1 MNRTIL
7 LVIAVVL
14 GPIFAFFTG
23 IGVGISA
30 TTEAKPLEFVSS
42 AIGSV
47 GDWVSG
53 IGALAAA
60 VIAITLADRQRRAS
74 FPRIK
79 LLQSAHP
86 YGFHIDIISVG
97 DRGALVTGVFLRSR
111 RYRGQ
116 ARLATKTI
124 FPKRLEFGDVEGLT
138 IEGVMYRKIAEK
150 ICGDDEIID
159 LSDLEVVVETSMK
172 AHVYPADSAVIG
184 LIEGTLSISEH
195 YEG

>member
-14 GPIFAFFTG
+14 GPVFAFFAG

-30 TTEAKPLEFVSS
+30 TTETKPLEFVSS

-74 FPRIK
+74 LPRIK

-97 DRGALVTGVFLRSR
+97 DRGALVTGVFFAITALSGPGPPCNE
-111 RYRGQ
+111 YN
-116 ARLATKTI
+116 TPKTI
-124 FPKRLEFGDVEGLT
+124 
-138 IEGVMYRKIAEK
+138 GVWRR
-150 ICGDDEIID
+150 
-159 LSDLEVVVETSMK
+159 
-172 AHVYPADSAVIG
+172 
-184 LIEGTLSISEH
+184 
-195 YEG
+195 